1 MSVED
6 FDKRHQIIIPPL
18 SPNEYINLLETLIK
32 KEVLGKEY
40 GEDEWFYCPCELSD
54 KLFIFNVFDTESGAY
69 GDEKGSVGIN
79 IYACDDINTN
89 DAHSEMYQ
97 VY

>member
-1 MSVED
+1 MSVEA
-6 FDKRHQIIIPPL
+6 FDKRHQNIIPPL

-32 KEVLGKEY
+32 KEVLKD
-40 GEDEWFYCPCELSD
+40 GEDEWFYCPCELND
-54 KLFIFNVFDTESGAY
+54 KLFIFNVFDTESGESY

-79 IYACDDINTN
+79 IYACDDIKTK

>member
-1 MSVED
+1 MSVEA
-6 FDKRHQIIIPPL
+6 FDKRHQNIIPPL
-18 SPNEYINLLETLIK
+18 NPNEYINLLETLIK
-32 KEVLGKEY
+32 KEVLKD

-79 IYACDDINTN
+79 IYACDDINTK

>member
-18 SPNEYINLLETLIK
+18 SPNEYINLLEALIK
-32 KEVLGKEY
+32 KEVLKD

-79 IYACDDINTN
+79 IYACDDINTK

>member
-6 FDKRHQIIIPPL
+6 FDKRHQSIIPPL

-32 KEVLGKEY
+32 KEVLKD

-79 IYACDDINTN
+79 IYACDDINTK

>member
-18 SPNEYINLLETLIK
+18 SPNEYINLLEALIK
-32 KEVLGKEY
+32 KEVLKD

>member
-1 MSVED
+1 MSVEA
-6 FDKRHQIIIPPL
+6 FDKRHQNIIPPL

-32 KEVLGKEY
+32 NEVLKD

-79 IYACDDINTN
+79 IYACDDFNTN

>member
-18 SPNEYINLLETLIK
+18 SPNEYINLLEALIK
-32 KEVLGKEY
+32 KEVLKD

-54 KLFIFNVFDTESGAY
+54 KLFIFNVFDTEGGAY

-89 DAHSEMYQ
+89 DAHSDMYQ

>member
-1 MSVED
+1 MSVEA
-6 FDKRHQIIIPPL
+6 FDKRHQNIIPPL

-32 KEVLGKEY
+32 KEVLKD

-79 IYACDDINTN
+79 IYACDDINTK

>member
-1 MSVED
+1 VSVED

-18 SPNEYINLLETLIK
+18 SPNEYINLLEALIK
-32 KEVLGKEY
+32 KEVLKD

>member
-1 MSVED
+1 MSVEA
-6 FDKRHQIIIPPL
+6 FDKRHQNIIPPL

-32 KEVLGKEY
+32 KEVLKD

-79 IYACDDINTN
+79 IYACDDINTK

-97 VY
+97 IY

>member
-6 FDKRHQIIIPPL
+6 FDKRHLIIIPPL
-18 SPNEYINLLETLIK
+18 SPNEYINLLEAMIK
-32 KEVLGKEY
+32 KEVLKD